1 MHSRTPAPRRF
12 SLALPGLM
20 VIAVLS
26 MGLAQPVVAA
36 TCPNTGLRVGKVAFE
51 TRKGRF
57 TYRIEVAA
65 TPVEQ
70 ECGMMFR
77 EKMPRDTG
85 MSFPMTP
92 PRATGFWMEN
102 TPLPLDIIYVSP
114 TGRVLNVRRGQ
125 PYSREVLTSAG
136 TTAEV
141 IELVAGE
148 ADRIGLKPGD
158 RVRR

>member
-1 MHSRTPAPRRF
+1 MQSRTHTRLTIFRALIVPLGLFCLAVPA
-12 SLALPGLM
+12 
-20 VIAVLS
+20 
-26 MGLAQPVVAA
+26 VAA
-36 TCPNTGLRVGKVAFE
+36 TCPNSGLRTGRVAFE
-51 TRKGRF
+51 TARGRF
-57 TYRIEVAA
+57 TYRIEVAV
-65 TPVEQ
+65 TPDEQ
-70 ECGMMFR
+70 ACGMMFR

-102 TPLPLDIIYVSP
+102 TPLPLDIIFVSP
-114 TGRVLNVRRGQ
+114 AGRVLNVRRGQ
-125 PYSREVLTSAG
+125 PYSRDVLNSAG
-136 TTAEV
+136 ATAEV